1 MPSGRTHDRIT
12 LWSLPLVAGAT
23 FGQTR
28 SSSLTLL
35 VSTGFLIGGLMFG
48 PDLDIYSRQYQRWGW
63 FRWIWLPYRKLMRH
77 RSFWSHGPI
86 VGTVLRLAY
95 LGVWLSAVSWVCVA
109 IASGLGYPLPDLPT
123 ASQYSQQWI
132 LQYSPEIV
140 AACLG
145 LEIGALSHASSDW
158 IGSAYKR
165 YKNHGWQG
173 VWKAPAKKRKR
184 KSTRRSQTT
193 QPKTRNTP

>member
-1 MPSGRTHDRIT
+1 M
-12 LWSLPLVAGAT
+12 AGAT

-35 VSTGFLIGGLMFG
+35 VATGFLIGGLMFG

-95 LGVWLSAVSWVCVA
+95 LGVWLSAVAWVCVA
-109 IASGLGYPLPDLPT
+109 IASLLGYPLLDWAT
-123 ASQYSQQWI
+123 ASQRSQEWI
-132 LQYSPEIV
+132 LQYSPEIM

-145 LEIGALSHASSDW
+145 LEFGALSHASSDW
-158 IGSAYKR
+158 LGSTYKR
-165 YKNHGWQG
+165 YKAHGWRG

-184 KSTRRSQTT
+184 KSTRSSSKTT